1 MVGALFS
8 VLGVS
13 GLNRVIQN
21 SVKDIELQLLKNF
34 ALDQSELMSIAIWLV
49 ITGAVIGALRSGFA
63 VNRYLD
69 A

>member
-1 MVGALFS
+1 VVGALSS

-34 ALDQSELMSIAIWLV
+34 ALDQSELMSIAMWLV
-49 ITGAVIGALRSGFA
+49 STGAVLVRRRSGVA
-63 VNRYLD
+63 VNRYPD